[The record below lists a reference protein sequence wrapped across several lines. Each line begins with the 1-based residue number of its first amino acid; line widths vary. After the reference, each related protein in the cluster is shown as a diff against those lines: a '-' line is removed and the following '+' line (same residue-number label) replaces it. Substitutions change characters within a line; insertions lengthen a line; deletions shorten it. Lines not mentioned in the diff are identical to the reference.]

1 MPTMILVS
9 YEKVASGG
17 VTGSDL
23 KLMGMYTKTNL
34 SPGTNQDGR
43 PIYENHMRNT
53 FIIGRIPTLG
63 YLGMI
68 TIRIV
73 QV

>member
-1 MPTMILVS
+1 MPTKILVS

-34 SPGTNQDGR
+34 SPGTHHNGR
-43 PIYENHMRNT
+43 PIYENLHT
-53 FIIGRIPTLG
+53 K
-63 YLGMI
+63 YLYDWKDAHS
-68 TIRIV
+68 
-73 QV
+73 